1 MTIRIARMLGVGL
14 ACTLA
19 FVTVH
24 SQAPAQLTFRA
35 GVNYVEI
42 DAVVT
47 DRQGNFV
54 RNLAQSDFQV
64 REDGKPQTV
73 SVFSLVDI
81 PTGAAEGSSS
91 TRTVDPDVQMNE
103 RTNARLYVLVLD
115 DLHTPPLRSNQVKA
129 AARRFIERHL
139 GANDLAAVVATS
151 GRTDGSQELTGN
163 KPLLLRA
170 VDRFMGQKLQGVH
183 DPIDAE
189 RGFNARIALSTLREV
204 AGRMADLRGR
214 RKALLFISEGIDY
227 DIYDVFN
234 ASDASIVRDEVRA
247 VIAAATRSNVSIYS
261 VDPRGLTSLGD
272 DEIETSGLPNAPS
285 IGPGSSS
292 EQLRLAQDSLRI
304 LSDMTGGF
312 AAVNSN
318 DFGQAFERIVRDN
331 STYYLLGFNPTNDKR
346 DGRFRKVDVR
356 ISRPGLMI
364 RARKGYAV
372 PRDQPQLKSLTP

>member
-1 MTIRIARMLGVGL
+1 
-14 ACTLA
+14 
-19 FVTVH
+19 
-24 SQAPAQLTFRA
+24 
-35 GVNYVEI
+35 
-42 DAVVT
+42 
-47 DRQGNFV
+47 
-54 RNLAQSDFQV
+54 
-64 REDGKPQTV
+64 
-73 SVFSLVDI
+73 
-81 PTGAAEGSSS
+81 
-91 TRTVDPDVQMNE
+91 
-103 RTNARLYVLVLD
+103 
-115 DLHTPPLRSNQVKA
+115 
-129 AARRFIERHL
+129 
-139 GANDLAAVVATS
+139 
-151 GRTDGSQELTGN
+151 
-163 KPLLLRA
+163 
-170 VDRFMGQKLQGVH
+170 MGQKLQGVH

-204 AGRMADLRGR
+204 AERMADLRGR

-272 DEIETSGLPNAPS
+272 EEIETGGLPNAPS

-346 DGRFRKVDVR
+346 DGRFRKITWR

-364 RARKGYAV
+364 RAGKVMPFRAIN
-372 PRDQPQLKSLTP
+372 RR